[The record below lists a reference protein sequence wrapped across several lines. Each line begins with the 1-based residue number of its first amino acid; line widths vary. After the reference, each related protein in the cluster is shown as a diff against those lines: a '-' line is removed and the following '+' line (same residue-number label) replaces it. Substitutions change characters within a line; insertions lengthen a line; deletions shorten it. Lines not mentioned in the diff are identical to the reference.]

1 MIPVQTAH
9 LQVAAITHPG
19 MRGKN
24 NEDRFTVSAFKI
36 SERDPTPTLLAII
49 ADGVGGHRAGEVAA
63 DLAVTQIS
71 QVVAAS
77 DASQPL
83 SVLQFAF
90 EQANQTINAR
100 SMGDPALSG
109 MGTTCVC
116 AWVIDDRL
124 FIASVGDSRIY
135 LVRNGKASQ
144 LTIDHTWVQ
153 EALDSG
159 ILTPEQARNHPN
171 AHVIRRH
178 LGSQQPVV
186 PDFRLRLSLAE
197 TDSRAQANQGMR
209 LAPGD
214 IVLLCSDGLT
224 DLVRDD
230 EIGITLSRISLSD
243 ALQDLVDQA
252 NARGGHDN
260 ISIVAVY
267 VPSPRP
273 KKATHT
279 QGRRRWFWVGLLGL
293 LVLAIAAL
301 SALYRLSVR
310 PDPTPTPIMV
320 SSQVPLVVPTLIP
333 TGTPLQGNPSPTQA
347 AAASATSIAATLP
360 PKETLP
366 AGQATITPWPTST
379 GQGTP
384 VILSP

>member
-36 SERDPTPTLLAII
+36 SEKDPTPTLLAII

>member
-36 SERDPTPTLLAII
+36 SEKDPTPTLLAII

-116 AWVIDDRL
+116 AWVIGDRL

-209 LAPGD
+209 LVPGD

>member
-36 SERDPTPTLLAII
+36 SEKDPTPTLLAII

-320 SSQVPLVVPTLIP
+320 SSQAPLVVPTLIP
-333 TGTPLQGNPSPTQA
+333 TGTPLQVNPSPTQA

-379 GQGTP
+379 GQGTLGT
-384 VILSP
+384 LSP

>member
-36 SERDPTPTLLAII
+36 SEKDPTPTLLAII

-267 VPSPRP
+267 VPSPRS
-273 KKATHT
+273 KKAIHT

>member
-36 SERDPTPTLLAII
+36 SEKDPTPTLLAII

-320 SSQVPLVVPTLIP
+320 SSQAPLVVPTLIP
-333 TGTPLQGNPSPTQA
+333 TGTPLQVNPSPTQA